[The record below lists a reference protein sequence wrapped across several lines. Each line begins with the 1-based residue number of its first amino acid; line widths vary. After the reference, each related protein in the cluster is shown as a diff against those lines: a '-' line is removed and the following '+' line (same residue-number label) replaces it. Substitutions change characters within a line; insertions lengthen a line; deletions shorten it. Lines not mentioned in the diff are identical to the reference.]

1 MFNIGKGQPASLH
14 EVIGWLDVPVRGSDS
29 MELPKLVSHGTVIPR
44 GLCGSGEI
52 KPLCLLSS
60 AGRFLPW
67 LKLSKRELSPSSAF
81 HCAVICTCVSRF
93 LWLGQLALVCAILEC
108 VNDTVGELMS
118 FACVC
123 FFFLL
128 WRILQQGCVHTN
140 LIAFFFSVML
150 YFIEMFTVGC
160 RSRTL
165 YCLGCPQIFETRLGT
180 LIAVLFVVPAPC
192 PLPIIRF
199 RVKYRYL
206 CGKVCPSRL
215 VEPFTAI

>member
-108 VNDTVGELMS
+108 VNDTVGKLMS
-118 FACVC
+118 FACC
-123 FFFLL
+123 FFFSALTYFATRL
-128 WRILQQGCVHTN
+128 CTYKSDCI
-140 LIAFFFSVML
+140 FFFCNALLHWDV
-150 YFIEMFTVGC
+150 
-160 RSRTL
+160 
-165 YCLGCPQIFETRLGT
+165 YCGM
-180 LIAVLFVVPAPC
+180 
-192 PLPIIRF
+192 
-199 RVKYRYL
+199 
-206 CGKVCPSRL
+206 
-215 VEPFTAI
+215 